1 MCTRRYFLLHNFDIE
16 IWVVIKFAQ
25 PSRNDSLALNVLLFT
40 EILAQIYSLSACEL
54 IEILLQV

>member
-1 MCTRRYFLLHNFDIE
+1 M
-16 IWVVIKFAQ
+16 IKFAQ
-25 PSRNDSLALNVLLFT
+25 PSRNDSLALNVLSFT